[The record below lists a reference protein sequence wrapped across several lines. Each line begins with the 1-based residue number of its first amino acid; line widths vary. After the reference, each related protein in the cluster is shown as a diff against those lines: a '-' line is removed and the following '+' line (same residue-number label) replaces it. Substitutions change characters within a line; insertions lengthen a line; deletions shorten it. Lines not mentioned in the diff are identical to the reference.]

1 MTTTYNLGPAADQL
15 NTLVKGVEDDQLDSA
30 TPCAEYT
37 VRDLLGHIIGL
48 TAAFAN
54 AARKQGSTDAPPGS
68 PGDLVTGDWR
78 ARIET
83 QLTDLAQAWRDPAAW
98 DGMTSPGGVEVPAEL
113 AGKIALN
120 ELVLHGWDLAVAT
133 GQPFSCDEA
142 SARGSLEFTSLVNSP
157 EWGAGREGL
166 FTEVVEV
173 PEDASPLHRT
183 LGLSGRDP
191 GWRLTLP

>member
-1 MTTTYNLGPAADQL
+1 MTTTYNLDPAADQL
-15 NTLVKGVEDDQLDSA
+15 STLVKGVEDDHLDRA
-30 TPCAEYT
+30 TPCTEYT
-37 VRDLLGHIIGL
+37 VRDLVGHIIGL
-48 TAAFAN
+48 TRAFAN
-54 AARKQGSTDAPPGS
+54 AARKQGSTDAPAGNL
-68 PGDLVTGDWR
+68 GELVTGDWR

-83 QLTDLAQAWRDPAAW
+83 QLADLAQAWRDPAAW
-98 DGMTSPGGVEVPAEL
+98 EGSTAAGGVELPAEL

-142 SARGSLEFTSLVNSP
+142 SARASLEFTTLANSP

-166 FTEVVEV
+166 FTEAVEV

-191 GWRLTLP
+191 GWTITLP